1 MSYIVKE
8 PSQSIEINKSL
19 NNNNLTPDKTNKNIK
34 IVDIPSSKFT
44 DSSQSTTNDISSY
57 TNLSPLPTIPYLQN
71 EIGTSIP
78 KEYKPYKK
86 QNILNKDNLFSY
98 TDYNNMIL
106 SKENNNLNELN
117 NLTNNDLLKNANNK
131 RFFNL
136 SLKEIIDKTILTV
149 VSIFID
155 LLKLMKP
162 EESIKRENMNYID
175 NIGVFL
181 NIFIKNDRMVYVG
194 VFLIFISLLFM
205 VVFLSS

>member
-1 MSYIVKE
+1 MFLLVITFTT
-8 PSQSIEINKSL
+8 SL
-19 NNNNLTPDKTNKNIK
+19 LVSLALSDFI
-34 IVDIPSSKFT
+34 
-44 DSSQSTTNDISSY
+44 ISSF
-57 TNLSPLPTIPYLQN
+57 LQ
-71 EIGTSIP
+71 GTSIP

-86 QNILNKDNLFSY
+86 QNILNKDNVFSY

-194 VFLIFISLLFM
+194 VFLIFF
-205 VVFLSS
+205 VKY